1 MHIISIF
8 FTQAL
13 TNRSPQCLAGK
24 SWDIL
29 QAASGRWELKSFRK
43 RSGEEDPRAKNVLLE
58 GRPSGIVEG
67 FWEKAEDVKDRRKQ
81 NESRRVEGRK
91 WERWGSKS
99 E

>member
-1 MHIISIF
+1 M
-8 FTQAL
+8 
-13 TNRSPQCLAGK
+13 
-24 SWDIL
+24 
-29 QAASGRWELKSFRK
+29 KSFRK

-91 WERWGSKS
+91 
-99 E
+99 